1 MHTVTVESLP
11 DRRYAVNINNG
22 RHFIVSDEPT
32 EGGGDDLG
40 PNAHELLLASLG
52 ACTAITLRMYA
63 ELKQIPLEDVSVHLT
78 HERVV
83 PQEPEFTSEEI
94 AEAGFERRDLI
105 RLDIALKGDLT
116 PAQRERML
124 EIAGRCPVH
133 RALDA
138 RPRIV
143 MALDGA
149 D

>member
-1 MHTVTVESLP
+1 MKTVTVDSLP
-11 DRRYAVNINNG
+11 DRRYAVHVNDG
-22 RHFIVSDEPT
+22 RHLFIADEP
-32 EGGGDDLG
+32 EDGGGDDLG
-40 PNAHELLLASLG
+40 PSPFDLLLASLG

-63 ELKQIPLEDVSVHLT
+63 QMKQLPLDDVSVHLT
-78 HERVV
+78 HDRVV
-83 PQEPEFTSEEI
+83 PQEPEFTAGEI
-94 AEAGFERRDLI
+94 AAAGHERRDLI
-105 RLDIALKGDLT
+105 RLEITLKGDLT
-116 PAQRERML
+116 PEQRQRMF